1 MKTVKLK
8 ITNIVDLD
16 KGIVEV
22 SEQDILNNFAIKR
35 LIAKAFRNKIKK
47 IFNVT

>member
-8 ITNIVDLD
+8 ITNIVELD

-22 SEQDILNNFAIKR
+22 SEQDILNNFSIKR
-35 LIAKAFRNKIKK
+35 LIAQAYKNKIKK
-47 IFNVT
+47 IFKIK